1 MNSKISIQDVSIG
14 DVSDVSVICAT
25 IERPDSVVRFIN
37 SVRKFYQD
45 IQIVIGDQS
54 RDKIELASFYKRNN
68 IKCLRLPFDC
78 GVAYARNECV
88 KAVKTKFI
96 LLCDDDFVFT
106 DKTDINI
113 PLQALKKYPEIG
125 IVTGAVIDHHK
136 SGSEVYFQKRY
147 YEKFL
152 YLDKERKVLCSVPIS
167 YIKPQI
173 YDTLGHTF
181 YQCDIGLNF
190 AIMRKDI
197 FKDGIEWDSRF
208 KCNGEH
214 EDFYLNLKYNSNWK
228 VIYTP
233 EFYCD
238 HEHLGNPTYV
248 KLRDRQEG
256 WLEFGKKWGIEQHLE
271 FGYGLRDMNSYLTN
285 KRHKER
291 ITSPESLPIYKE
303 RYMRIFPNG
312 DCVASEGENVIPH
325 EYKVPIPYDLDELV
339 SPIGVTYKV
348 LKEGYYKYKNARS
361 TITWKFFKPI
371 MRLEGT
377 IRKLL
382 GKLRPHD

>member
-1 MNSKISIQDVSIG
+1 MDGKEINQNFRIDGAMDVSI
-14 DVSDVSVICAT
+14 VCAT
-25 IERPDSVVRFIN
+25 IERPVLVTRFIN

-45 IQIVIGDQS
+45 IPIVIGDQS
-54 RDKIELASFYKRNN
+54 RDQEELAAFYKRNN
-68 IKCLRLPFDC
+68 VQCLRLPFDC
-78 GVAYARNECV
+78 GVAYARNECI

-113 PLQALKKYPEIG
+113 PLQALNKYHEIG

-136 SGSEVYFQKRY
+136 TGSEVYFQKRY
-147 YEKFL
+147 YEKFI
-152 YLDKERKVLCSVPIS
+152 YLDKERGTLCSVPIS
-167 YIKPQI
+167 YIKPQT
-173 YDTLGHTF
+173 YDTPGHTF

-190 AIMRKDI
+190 AVMRKDI
-197 FKDGIEWDSRF
+197 FNDGVEWDSRF

-214 EDFYLNLKYNSNWK
+214 EDFYLNLKYNSHWK
-228 VIYTP
+228 VAYTP

-238 HEHLGNPTYV
+238 HEHLSNSTYV
-248 KLRDRQEG
+248 KLRDRQDG

-271 FGYGLRDMNSYLTN
+271 FGYGLRNISSYLSDN
-285 KRHKER
+285 RHREL
-291 ITSPESLPIYKE
+291 ITSPENLPIYKE

-339 SPIGVTYKV
+339 SPIGVPYKV
-348 LKEGYYKYKNARS
+348 LKKEYYKFQNARS
-361 TITWKFFKPI
+361 TIVWKIFRPM

-382 GKLRPHD
+382 GKLCPHD

>member
-1 MNSKISIQDVSIG
+1 MNGKEIIHNFRIGGIMDVSI
-14 DVSDVSVICAT
+14 ICAT
-25 IERPDSVVRFIN
+25 IERPDLVTRFIN
-37 SVRKFYQD
+37 SVRKFYKD
-45 IQIVIGDQS
+45 IPIVIGDQS
-54 RDKIELASFYKRNN
+54 RDQEELASFYKTN
-68 IKCLRLPFDC
+68 KVQCLRLPFDC
-78 GVAYARNECV
+78 GVGYARNECI

-96 LLCDDDFVFT
+96 LLCDDDFIFT
-106 DKTDINI
+106 DETDINI

-125 IVTGAVIDHHK
+125 IVTGSVIDHHK
-136 SGSEVYFQKRY
+136 TGHAVYFQKRY
-147 YEKFL
+147 YEKFI
-152 YLDKERKVLCSVPIS
+152 YLDKERGTLCSVPIS
-167 YIKPQI
+167 YIKPQT
-173 YDTLGHTF
+173 YDTPGHTF

-190 AIMRKDI
+190 AVMRKDI

-214 EDFYLNLKYNSNWK
+214 EDFYLNLKYNSHWK
-228 VIYTP
+228 VVYTP

-238 HEHLGNPTYV
+238 HEHLSNSTYI

-271 FGYGLRDMNSYLTN
+271 FGYGLRNISSYLSD
-285 KRHKER
+285 KKHKEA

-303 RYMRIFPNG
+303 RYVRIFPNG
-312 DCVASEGENVIPH
+312 DCIASEVENAVPP
-325 EYKVPIPYDLDELV
+325 EYRTDELV
-339 SPIGVTYKV
+339 SSVRVPYKV
-348 LKEGYYKYKNARS
+348 LIKEYYKFQNARS
-361 TITWKFFKPI
+361 TITWKIFRPL